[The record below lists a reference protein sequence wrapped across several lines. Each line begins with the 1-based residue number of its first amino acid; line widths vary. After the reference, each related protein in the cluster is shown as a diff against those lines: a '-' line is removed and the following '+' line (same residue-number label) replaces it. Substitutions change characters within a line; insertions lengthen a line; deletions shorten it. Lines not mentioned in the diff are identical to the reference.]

1 METFYRVI
9 LDTNFMLI
17 PLQFGVDI
25 KAELDRI
32 LDFNYRLCTLPGVLK
47 ELEVLSKEKSRDGRA
62 AKGSLEMA
70 KDFATIDANGD
81 VDDTLLS
88 LASNDTIICT
98 NDKIL
103 REKIK
108 RKGASVIYLRQKK
121 YLMID

>member
-1 METFYRVI
+1 METFCRVI

-17 PLQFGVDI
+17 PFQFGVDI

-62 AKGSLEMA
+62 AKVSLEMA

-81 VDDTLLS
+81 TDDTLLS

-98 NDKIL
+98 NDRIL